1 MVAHALWYKQIYSYS
16 GVLEALSGMPF
27 DVQFISFDDIL
38 ENEHILDDAGVIIN
52 AGDAY
57 TAFSGGDYWKDE
69 RIVSAL
75 RRFVYEGGGFI
86 GVGEP
91 SAAQKEGHFFQ
102 LYDVLGVDKE
112 VGFSLSQDKYNWQE
126 QEHFLKEGLSDTPEL
141 GEEICNIYA
150 LRNTRVLINERQN
163 VRFAANE
170 YGKGRSV
177 YLSGLPFSFENARL
191 LYRCLFYAAGKEADI
206 KRWYSENCNV
216 EVNVYPNTDSYCV
229 VNNTYE
235 EQSTR
240 IYTDQDAFDICLK
253 ANEIRWFSISG
264 KNNTEKAAGYRFL
277 HAVSIF
283 INVLLPI

>member
-38 ENEHILDDAGVIIN
+38 ENPKVLDDAGVIIN

-57 TAFSGGDYWKDE
+57 TAFSGGDYWKDA

-75 RRFVYEGGGFI
+75 RKFVYEGGGFI

-112 VGFSLSQDKYNWQE
+112 IGFSLSQDKYNWEE
-126 QEHFLKEGLSDTPEL
+126 QPHFLKEELPEALQL
-141 GEEICNIYA
+141 GEEIRNIYA
-150 LRNTRVLINERQN
+150 LPDTTVLINEHQN
-163 VRFAANE
+163 IRFAANT
-170 YGKGRSV
+170 YGRGKSV

-191 LYRCLFYAAGKEADI
+191 LYRCLFYAAGKETEM
-206 KRWYSENCNV
+206 KKWYSENCNV
-216 EVNVYPNTDSYCV
+216 EVNVYPNTNSYCV

-235 EQSTR
+235 VQDTR
-240 IYTDQDAFDICLK
+240 IYTDHDVFDIRLQ

-264 KNNTEKAAGYRFL
+264 EE
-277 HAVSIF
+277 
-283 INVLLPI
+283 

>member
-126 QEHFLKEGLSDTPEL
+126 QEHFLKEGLSNTPEL
-141 GEEICNIYA
+141 GEEIRNIYA

-163 VRFAANE
+163 VRFATNE

-264 KNNTEKAAGYRFL
+264 KK
-277 HAVSIF
+277 
-283 INVLLPI
+283 